1 MTGAGMVTAARIGA
15 AAPRESRDASLSR
28 ASRKRNHDYT
38 LRERRPRAH
47 FPLPCHQTAPRR
59 KLAVAQDGEQS
70 AGGLRSDAYSE
81 PAYVGKRVIL
91 HASPCAPL
99 SATSGAELPVRT
111 LVANRTTERIASWD
125 PIDSK
130 HRR

>member
-1 MTGAGMVTAARIGA
+1 MTAADMVTAARIEVATPG
-15 AAPRESRDASLSR
+15 ESRDASLGR
-28 ASRKRNHDYT
+28 ASRARNHDYT

-91 HASPCAPL
+91 HAVPRALVP
-99 SATSGAELPVRT
+99 ATDESQGAGRNEFGVR
-111 LVANRTTERIASWD
+111 LVGWRL
-125 PIDSK
+125 
-130 HRR
+130 RRG